1 MKNRFVTVA
10 IFASLFSGNVFS
22 DTVSIRADEW
32 FPVNGQ
38 PDSDKPGYMIEL
50 AKAVFEE
57 AGHTVDYK
65 IMPWERALDSVRKGD
80 HDCVVGAY
88 KEDAPDFIFP
98 DVNWGL
104 DSTGFF
110 VKSDNSWQFT
120 DLNSLLDKRV
130 GIINGYAY
138 GEDFDA
144 FVTANPTVFSGLGG
158 SDALDKNIRKLSAG
172 RVDVLVESPNV
183 MRAKL
188 QEMGVSN
195 VKQAGTLGEPA
206 EMFIAC
212 SPAKASSQ
220 SYIKLVN
227 EGTGKIRASGKLSSI
242 MQRYG
247 MSDWQ

>member
-1 MKNRFVTVA
+1 MKKSALAVILLSA
-10 IFASLFSGNVFS
+10 LLSHAALS
-22 DTVSIRADEW
+22 DTISIRADEW

-50 AKAVFEE
+50 AKAVLES

-98 DVNWGL
+98 ETNWGL

-110 VKSDNSWQFT
+110 VKSGNAWQFT
-120 DLNSLLDKRV
+120 GMGSLLDKRV

-138 GEDFDA
+138 GEEFDA
-144 FVTANPTVFSGLGG
+144 FVTANPSVFSGLGG
-158 SDALDKNIRKLSAG
+158 SDALDKNIRKLTAG
-172 RVDVLVESPNV
+172 RVDVVVESPNV

-188 QEMGVSN
+188 QEMGVNN
-195 VKQAGTLGEPA
+195 VMQAGTLGEPS
-206 EMFIAC
+206 EMYIAC
-212 SPAKASSQ
+212 SPAKPSSQ
-220 SYIKLVN
+220 GYIKLVN
-227 EGTGKIRASGKLSSI
+227 EGTETLRASGKLDAI

-247 MSDWQ
+247 MSDWK